1 MILKEGKILKQKEFK
16 KEKDLQEFF
25 SSHLK
30 EILGYKKVDNE
41 VSVGDYRIDT
51 LAVEEIIDNDKV
63 SRSFKIIEYKNVRN
77 HSLVD
82 QGYAYLKLL
91 LDRKNDFV
99 MKYNKVFNTNLTDE
113 DIDWSLSRIVF
124 VSSVDFTRMQK
135 DANNFRNMA
144 FDLYKVTRYEG
155 DIVDIEKIEKT
166 SKFKVDDIVVEDNE
180 VDKEIKTYTEEDHV
194 KPQCQEIYDELKERI
209 LNLGDIDIVP
219 QKTYIA
225 FKGLTNIVSIV
236 GHNNKLEMIINLK
249 NGKLSSQNEKVENV
263 ANKGHLGP
271 GAYRMYLSKPEDIDE
286 AMPIIRESYKENKK

>member
-16 KEKDLQEFF
+16 KEKELQDFF
-25 SSHLK
+25 SDHLE

-41 VSVGDYRIDT
+41 VSIGDYRIDT
-51 LAVEEIIDNDKV
+51 LAVEEINDNNKI
-63 SRSFKIIEYKNVRN
+63 SRSFKIIEYKNIRN

-99 MKYNKVFNTNLTDE
+99 MKYNKVFNTNLTDD

-144 FDLYKVTRYEG
+144 FDLYKVTRYQE

-166 SKFKVDDIVVEDNE
+166 SKFKVDDIVVENNE
-180 VDKEIKTYTEEDHV
+180 VDKEIKTYTEEDHI
-194 KPQCQEIYDELKERI
+194 KPKCQEIYDELKERI

-236 GHNNKLEMIINLK
+236 GHNNKLELIINLK
-249 NGKLSSQNEKVENV
+249 TGSLSNEKVEDLTKPK
-263 ANKGHLGP
+263 KGHLGS
-271 GAYRMYLSKPEDIDE
+271 GDYRMYLSKLEDIDE
-286 AMPIIRESYKENKK
+286 AMPIIKESYKENKK